1 MIKNVTQNYEFLLS
15 DVVFNSYKKQQFTLI
30 YTR

>member
-1 MIKNVTQNYEFLLS
+1 MIKNVTRNYEFFLS
-15 DVVFNSYKKQQFTLI
+15 DVVFNSYKKWFTLI